1 MKKLILILVLL
12 SSVFLTGCNKD
23 TQINAFMKEFERTTT
38 EISEKFDEGDI
49 DGAKKILDNE
59 KSDLRAKWLGI
70 SNIWSYQAS
79 EAIKKRMN
87 EEPINNMKKVVKSS
101 NKAINKY
108 PTETPKIQAIVNDL
122 TNLIK

>member
-70 SNIWSYQAS
+70 NNIWSYQAS
-79 EAIKKRMN
+79 DAIKKRMN